1 MEVDIFEAPQVHVQ
15 VLPASPEGE
24 PKGMP
29 KLPKG
34 RRRSKRTKAVM
45 PVRLWIADSQ
55 ESYLA
60 HTLDITA
67 RGVRLGGF
75 QGEVKV
81 GDKIY
86 VQRQQ
91 KRAQFRVVWVSGRGG
106 SSEKQLG
113 AEILGNEAIWGV
125 ELPKQMDDYQE
136 KE

>member
-1 MEVDIFEAPQVHVQ
+1 MAVHMFEAPQVHVQ
-15 VLPASPEGE
+15 VLPASPEGK

-29 KLPKG
+29 KLRKG

-45 PVRLWIADSQ
+45 PVRLWIGDSQ
-55 ESYLA
+55 KSHLA

-67 RGVRLGGF
+67 HGVRLGGF

-81 GDKIY
+81 GDKIC

-91 KRAQFRVVWVSGRGG
+91 KRAQFRVVWVSGREGYPDK
-106 SSEKQLG
+106 EIG

-125 ELPKQMDDYQE
+125 ALSKQIDDYQE

>member
-1 MEVDIFEAPQVHVQ
+1 VTVPIFEAPQVDVQ
-15 VLPASPEGE
+15 VLPASPEGK
-24 PKGMP
+24 PQGMP
-29 KLPKG
+29 KLRKG

-45 PVRLWIADSQ
+45 PVRLSLADSK

-60 HTLDITA
+60 HTLDINA
-67 RGVRLGGF
+67 HGVRLGGF
-75 QGEVKV
+75 NGEVKV

-91 KRAQFRVVWVSGRGG
+91 KRAQFRVVWVSERKG
-106 SSEKQLG
+106 SSEKQIG